1 MAERKYNNVAYL
13 MQRESGKYDLF
24 INGRKNLEAKD
35 VGYETGTAKAE
46 KVLKNL
52 GGGYIIVEH
61 PDSPSK
67 LIDCYE

>member
-35 VGYETGTAKAE
+35 VEYETGTAKAE

>member
-1 MAERKYNNVAYL
+1 MAERIYNNVAYL

-24 INGRKNLEAKD
+24 IDGREKLLAKD
-35 VGYETGTAKAE
+35 AGYETGIAKAE